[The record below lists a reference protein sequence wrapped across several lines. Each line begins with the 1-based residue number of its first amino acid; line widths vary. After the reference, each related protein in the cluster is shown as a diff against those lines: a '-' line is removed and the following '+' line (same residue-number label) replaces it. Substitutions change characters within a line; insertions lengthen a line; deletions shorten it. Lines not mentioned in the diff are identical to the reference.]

1 MAKHTHK
8 WTPEKIAA
16 FSYSQLLDMKQ
27 KAITNDA
34 SDVLA
39 MCEFELSTR
48 PPPEPPKPK
57 VKRTYP
63 KAVKL
68 DRSQAV
74 RDFEKIVAS
83 KIETVGKELLEIYDL
98 STETARKLSLG
109 ARAFKPHRLL
119 SAVGKAKVGGAQKAG
134 LVAFDRYA
142 SYRLKEEVYA
152 LLAILDA
159 NKEPE
164 STRFQVIAPERLVP
178 NFKPLSDLRSH
189 LEDGDVIGFAKG
201 GIEFNTFDEAS
212 EFFKSIIDNVAP
224 KKKSS

>member
-1 MAKHTHK
+1 MAKHSHNL
-8 WTPEKIAA
+8 TPEKIAA
-16 FSYSQLLDMKQ
+16 FSYSQLVDMKQ
-27 KAITNDA
+27 KAITNGA
-34 SDVLA
+34 PDVLA

-48 PPPEPPKPK
+48 PPPEPPKPR

-63 KAVKL
+63 KAIKL

-74 RDFEKIVAS
+74 RDFEKTVAA
-83 KIETVGKELLEIYDL
+83 KIENVGKELMEKYDL

-119 SAVGKAKVGGAQKAG
+119 SAAGKAKVGGAQKAG
-134 LVAFDRYA
+134 LAAFDRYA

-152 LLAILDA
+152 LIAFLDP

-164 STRFQVIAPERLVP
+164 FTRFQVFASEALLP
-178 NFKPLSDLRSH
+178 NFVPISDLRSH
-189 LEDGDVIGFAKG
+189 LETGDVIGFSKG
-201 GIEFNTFDEAS
+201 GVEFNTFEEAS
-212 EFFKSIIDNVAP
+212 ELFKSIINNVAP